1 MSRGGVNK
9 VILIGNLGSD
19 PEVKY
24 TPSGVPVANF
34 SLATTESWS
43 DKTSGE
49 RQERTEWHRLVLWR
63 RLAEIAGQYLKKGS
77 KLYVEGKLQTR
88 SWDDQNGQK
97 RYTTEVVVNDMQML
111 DSRGDSG
118 GVGGVAILVQPP
130 WKRGRLSLRSRK
142 KTISLFEPGR
152 LLRVHTEIRSAV
164 RERARRGM
172 DHYPACCCARSQS
185 RSPCSKPRWEFSY
198 RLLMKA

>member
-34 SLATTESWS
+34 SLATTESWT
-43 DKTSGE
+43 DRNGE

-63 RLAEIAGQYLKKGS
+63 KLAEIAGQYLKKGS

-88 SWDDQNGQK
+88 SWEDQSGQK

-111 DSRGDSG
+111 DGRGEPAHAESPSRETAADFG
-118 GVGGVAILVQPP
+118 A
-130 WKRGRLSLRSRK
+130 
-142 KTISLFEPGR
+142 
-152 LLRVHTEIRSAV
+152 
-164 RERARRGM
+164 
-172 DHYPACCCARSQS
+172 PAEAGSDDDL
-185 RSPCSKPRWEFSY
+185 PF
-198 RLLMKA
+198 